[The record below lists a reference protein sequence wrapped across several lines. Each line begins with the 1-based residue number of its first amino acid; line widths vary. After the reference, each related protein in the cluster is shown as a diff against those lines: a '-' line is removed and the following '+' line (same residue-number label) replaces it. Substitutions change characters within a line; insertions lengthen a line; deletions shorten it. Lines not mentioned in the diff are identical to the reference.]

1 MPGWIR
7 ECDWVHRRSAPLSL
21 ADTAAKRP
29 GRFLPGDP
37 LAILALA
44 LLCAAGILALAAP
57 VLPLSDPNAID
68 VMHRLEAPSF
78 AHPLGTDNLG
88 RDLFSRIIWGS
99 RSSLG
104 TVAVA
109 TALIV
114 AIAVPIGIVAGYY
127 GGIVDEVLMRIVDVF
142 LALPSLLLALAIGG
156 ILGPGFRSVLI
167 ALVAVWWASY
177 ARVVRGLVIGMRERE
192 FLLAARALG
201 GGDYHVMTHHV
212 LANVL
217 LPVGVLATIEMGDLV
232 LAVAALGFLGVGVQA
247 PNADWGTMVNDAR
260 PLLFSAPRL
269 MLYPG
274 LAIAVAVIAFNI
286 LGDGLRDALDPRTGP
301 RPG

>member
-1 MPGWIR
+1 M
-7 ECDWVHRRSAPLSL
+7 
-21 ADTAAKRP
+21 
-29 GRFLPGDP
+29 
-37 LAILALA
+37 
-44 LLCAAGILALAAP
+44 LLCAAGILALTAP

-177 ARVVRGLVIGMRERE
+177 ARIVRGLVISMRERE
-192 FLLAARALG
+192 FLLAARGLG
-201 GGDYHVMTHHV
+201 GGDGHLMFHHV
-212 LANVL
+212 LPNVL
-217 LPVGVLATIEMGDLV
+217 MPVGVLATVEMGDLV

-274 LAIAVAVIAFNI
+274 LAIAASVLAFNI
-286 LGDGLRDALDPRTGP
+286 LGDGFRDALDPRTIP
-301 RPG
+301 RRG